1 MKTVIYLIGSLCVI
15 VSNAFNWVKISQL
28 FSSRRTLVLKLHIK
42 DVESVSQ
49 AFVGG
54 TVGVMSVALI
64 LELRKIS
71 DRNLEGCPYCMGNGE
86 ILCGCCLGAG
96 NADNLTSC
104 ARCNGR
110 GLIVCINCKGD
121 GRETPI
127 MLLSKAARN
136 PVSSRAKSVV
146 MLCCAVQYL
155 QLYSDENEID

>member
-1 MKTVIYLIGSLCVI
+1 MKDILFVMGMLCLA
-15 VSNAFNWVKISQL
+15 SAGAFRKVHLVPSSKRL
-28 FSSRRTLVLKLHIK
+28 FLNIR

-71 DRNLEGCPYCMGNGE
+71 DRNLEGCPYCMGNGD

-96 NADNLTSC
+96 NINTSMC
-104 ARCNGR
+104 TRCSGR
-110 GLIVCINCKGD
+110 GLVMCINCKGD

-127 MLLSKAARN
+127 MLLSRAARN
-136 PVSSRAKSVV
+136 PVSSSR
-146 MLCCAVQYL
+146 CCHHIPQCF
-155 QLYSDENEID
+155 